1 MIQLVI
7 VNEVKIENEID
18 LKFKYKVGGIKMLD
32 KIAMITFLVI
42 YIIFL
47 IITIFMYLVIVGV
60 SKCKTEEE
68 RRFEDEEQMNYLR
81 NYKNGGKT
89 KNE

>member
-1 MIQLVI
+1 
-7 VNEVKIENEID
+7 
-18 LKFKYKVGGIKMLD
+18 MLD

-47 IITIFMYLVIVGV
+47 LITIFMYLVIVGAN
-60 SKCKTEEE
+60 KCKTEE

>member
-1 MIQLVI
+1 
-7 VNEVKIENEID
+7 
-18 LKFKYKVGGIKMLD
+18 MLD
-32 KIAMITFLVI
+32 KIAIITFLVI

-47 IITIFMYLVIVGV
+47 IIAIFMYLVIVGA
-60 SKCKTEEE
+60 SNCKSEEE

-89 KNE
+89 K

>member
-1 MIQLVI
+1 
-7 VNEVKIENEID
+7 
-18 LKFKYKVGGIKMLD
+18 MLD
-32 KIAMITFLVI
+32 KIAMITFLVV

-47 IITIFMYLVIVGV
+47 IITIFMYLVIVG
-60 SKCKTEEE
+60 SAKCKTEEE
-68 RRFEDEEQMNYLR
+68 RRLEDEEQMNYLR

>member
-1 MIQLVI
+1 
-7 VNEVKIENEID
+7 
-18 LKFKYKVGGIKMLD
+18 MLD
-32 KIAMITFLVI
+32 KIAMITFLVV

-47 IITIFMYLVIVGV
+47 IITIFMYLVMVGAD
-60 SKCKTEEE
+60 KCKTEEE
-68 RRFEDEEQMNYLR
+68 RRLEDEEQINYLR